1 MGEILKMKKIFKVI
15 LSMVLILVITVSSLT
30 ASAIVTSYGGTLAVL
45 PGNTR
50 SSSPVYNYGWLDNL
64 VVRDDAMAVTSAT
77 LKPRP
82 TDYQGSHTCDEFV
95 REVEQY
101 QVLFALDEKTYAAV
115 YDEISKAMYYAVT
128 AMGMT
133 DEYDFMRRYI
143 EKRGIRVSGNED
155 ADDKMYIAVVY
166 AAIRY
171 DAVYTLYNK
180 KVTFPEGISVEGAMV
195 IILAA
200 LTDTMLPSDVETFT
214 GLALLV
220 MKNYVEEFEDLPL
233 SSSPDEA
240 EIFHWMKALTASAQD
255 YKVPIVPY
263 NEATLAQKQY
273 VDYAYYASIL
283 ATVYE
288 VNVDPIYLVLAIQ
301 SEEEYSLQKFI
312 LKTMLDQKAVDYAE
326 DATIEELF
334 SLAVENGWFALEDEF
349 YSDIMNYEIEVA
361 PSCKKVW
368 FTPFT
373 LADQLEGGSNIHL
386 RIKLNGKTVTPSST
400 TAVELNGTTESES
413 VRLALYYDDKE
424 GRKEQ
429 AVYNFLI
436 VKNPAL
442 ENDAPASENDMV
454 AQLESYDDRIIP
466 VDNDKVSE
474 VVGEVFSNIDDKV
487 SPSKSPNEDLLT
499 TYGVDQT
506 TYAIEV
512 TEDEDMTVLADP
524 TDRFDFDYLED
535 LIEGAYE
542 TDADGN
548 IVVTTMFDMEAYKDP
563 DAPESVVEKVT
574 EAVKENP
581 EIVVAPTSLMAVGS
595 FAGYMLSKKHRGNEI
610 LDEET
615 EYSDDE

>member
-1 MGEILKMKKIFKVI
+1 MKKIFKVLI
-15 LSMVLILVITVSSLT
+15 SMLLILMVTVSSLT

-50 SSSPVYNYGWLDNL
+50 SSAPVYNYGWLDNV
-64 VVRDDAMAVTSAT
+64 VVRDDAMAVTSAK

-95 REVEQY
+95 KEVEQY
-101 QVLFALDEKTYAAV
+101 QVLFDLDENTYVAV

-128 AMGMT
+128 AMGLT

-143 EKRGIRVSGNED
+143 EKRGIRVGGNED
-155 ADDKMYIAVVY
+155 ADEKMHIAVVY

-180 KVTFPEGISVEGAMV
+180 KVTFPEGVSVEGAMV

-200 LTDTMLPSDVETFT
+200 LTNTMLPSDVETFA
-214 GLALLV
+214 GLSLLV
-220 MKNYVEEFEDLPL
+220 LRNYVEEFKELPL
-233 SSSPDEA
+233 SNSPDEA
-240 EIFHWMKALTASAQD
+240 EIFHWVKALTASAQD

-273 VDYAYYASIL
+273 VDYAYYASII

-288 VNVDPIYLVLAIQ
+288 VNVEPIYLVLAIQ
-301 SEEEYSLQKFI
+301 SAEEYSLQKFI
-312 LKTMLDQKAVDYAE
+312 LKTMLEQKNVDYAD
-326 DATIEELF
+326 DATVEELF
-334 SLAVENGWFALEDEF
+334 SAAVENGWFALEDEF
-349 YSDIMNYEIEVA
+349 YSDIMNYEIQVA

-373 LADQLEGGSNIHL
+373 LADQLEGGSDVHL
-386 RIKLNGKTVTPSST
+386 KIKLNEKTVTPAST
-400 TAVELNGTTESES
+400 TSVDLSGTTESEN
-413 VRLALYYDDKE
+413 VRLAVYYDDKE
-424 GRKEQ
+424 GRKEH

-454 AQLESYDDRIIP
+454 AQLESYVDRIIP
-466 VDNDKVSE
+466 VENEKVSE
-474 VVGEVFSNIDDKV
+474 VVGEVFSNIDDKL
-487 SPSKSPNEDLLT
+487 SPSKNNTDILT
-499 TYGVDQT
+499 TYGVEQT
-506 TYAIEV
+506 TYAIEAA
-512 TEDEDMTVLADP
+512 EDEDMTVLADP
-524 TDRFDFDYLED
+524 TERFDFDYLEE
-535 LIEGAYE
+535 LIDGAYA
-542 TDADGN
+542 TDENGN
-548 IVVTTMFDMEAYKDP
+548 IVVTTLFDMDAYADP
-563 DAPESVVEKVT
+563 DEEAGVVERVT

-581 EIVVAPTSLMAVGS
+581 EIVVAPTSLMAVGT
-595 FAGYMLSKKHRGNEI
+595 FAGYMLSKKHRGNEV